1 MNRVLITGGGGFVG
15 KAIIRHLQK
24 ENIDCTA
31 IGRNRY
37 PELEDRGVSCLQGDI
52 SDRNFVLKQ
61 VRGYDA
67 VFHVAA
73 LAGIW
78 GAWENYYKANVIGTR
93 NIIEACLENQINTLV
108 YTSTPS
114 VVFDSQ
120 DIISGDESLPYPH
133 KFLCSYAKSKVIAE
147 KEILQVNQQDLKTCA
162 IRPHLIWGPDDP
174 HLIPRLIERGKKKQL
189 VIVGDGS
196 NLVDLTYIDNVAHA
210 HILAVRNLTTTATA
224 SANAYFISQEK
235 PIKMWEWIN
244 ELFSE
249 LGVPQVKKRIS
260 LKKAII
266 AGRILE
272 GIHTLLLPQ
281 IEPKMTRFL
290 AQQLAR
296 SHYFSHQ
303 KAEIDLGY
311 TPVVSID
318 EGMEKLLYWLRKQ

>member
-52 SDRNFVLKQ
+52 SDRNFVFKQ
-61 VRGYDA
+61 VRSYDA

-78 GAWENYYKANVIGTR
+78 GAWDSYYKANVIGTR

-120 DIISGDESLPYPH
+120 DIIAGDESLPYPH
-133 KFLCSYAKSKVIAE
+133 KFLCNYAKSKVIAE

-210 HILAVRNLTTTATA
+210 HILAARNLTTTATA

-244 ELFSE
+244 KLFSE
-249 LGVPQVKKRIS
+249 LNIPQVKNRIS
-260 LKKAII
+260 LEKAII
-266 AGRILE
+266 AGRVLE
-272 GIHTLLLPQ
+272 GIHKLFIPHK
-281 IEPKMTRFL
+281 EPKMTRFL
-290 AQQLAR
+290 AQQLAK

-311 TPVVSID
+311 TPVVSMD
-318 EGMEKLLYWLRKQ
+318 EGMEKLLYWLKKQ